1 MKEIWSLMGLFHA
14 YGGKR
19 HSWNFF
25 FFGSQEKVKPN
36 EALPDW
42 SFLFSLW
49 IRMDLGV
56 FCLFVW
62 GDFLFV
68 GFRIKLEVLWI
79 LGIFWLWSSP
89 LKVELYIYLLAD
101 AKCIRISQSYLI
113 GPPGWTAAGSFCCGL
128 TWCHFSFEKGHMAS
142 ASNPPSSSTCAQLD
156 PGSLMVRLRGN
167 DPFSA
172 CVGVAEKADDRGV
185 VCNCTQCDY
194 MLRFGLFL
202 MWKLYIL
209 LGVLESGELIEWF

>member
-1 MKEIWSLMGLFHA
+1 MQSLNNSPRRLLRIQINSHTHAAQTKSLLHHLLTHIHNVFLSPAAHQGLGKLPGMKEIWSLMGLFHA

-89 LKVELYIYLLAD
+89 LKVELYI
-101 AKCIRISQSYLI
+101 
-113 GPPGWTAAGSFCCGL
+113 F
-128 TWCHFSFEKGHMAS
+128 
-142 ASNPPSSSTCAQLD
+142 
-156 PGSLMVRLRGN
+156 
-167 DPFSA
+167 
-172 CVGVAEKADDRGV
+172 
-185 VCNCTQCDY
+185 
-194 MLRFGLFL
+194 FGRC
-202 MWKLYIL
+202 
-209 LGVLESGELIEWF
+209 